1 MVHVKDTPPQK
12 KIKVEMASPGSM
24 SNVLSPSSCE
34 SVDPIE
40 LLPFTPMVKCA
51 LRDGDCNS
59 TIQNMVSALLHV
71 NNRIQI
77 I

>member
-1 MVHVKDTPPQK
+1 MVHVQDTPPQK
-12 KIKVEMASPGSM
+12 KIKVETASPGSM
-24 SNVLSPSSCE
+24 SNVLSSSCE

-59 TIQNMVSALLHV
+59 TIWNMVSTLLHV